1 MLKIKVINYETGE
14 SFERKLSPK
23 SLNKDGILIGRLP
36 SCDLILSSPDVSRVH
51 GKIECLKGKYFYIDQ
66 DSTCGSQIKGEEV
79 QPNQHY
85 LLTSN
90 DVIRIGD
97 FILLLNEEVD
107 VNGNYRIDRRPDR
120 NGAQTNS
127 IQNYQAFSNR
137 KVEQN
142 NGYSIRQPSDNEPE
156 QNSAQND
163 LLIIK
168 VEELEE
174 QGIYRQ
180 GASEFRFQGRLLVEG
195 LTISKSFRQDAIE
208 ISIEKLNAGIFCLLI
223 EYSAHFTIWEEK
235 SIKAYKGYLRGA

>member
-1 MLKIKVINYETGE
+1 MLKIKVVNYETGE
-14 SFERKLSPK
+14 SYEKKLSSK
-23 SLNKDGILIGRLP
+23 SLNRDGILIGRLP

-51 GKIECLKGKYFYIDQ
+51 GKIECLRGKYFYIDQ

-85 LLTSN
+85 LLMPN

-97 FILLLNEEVD
+97 FILLLNEEVEL
-107 VNGNYRIDRRPDR
+107 NGNYRIDRRPDK
-120 NGAQTNS
+120 NGAQ
-127 IQNYQAFSNR
+127 IGAKQNHQAFSKRNG
-137 KVEQN
+137 ELN
-142 NGYSIRQPSDNEPE
+142 NGRSISQSSEDSSNLGFD
-156 QNSAQND
+156 QID

-168 VEELEE
+168 VEDLER
-174 QGIYRQ
+174 QGIYQQ

-208 ISIEKLNAGIFCLLI
+208 LSVEKLNAGLFCLLI

-235 SIKAYKGYLRGA
+235 TLKGIYRNHSR